1 MKKPLFFTYVLFIA
15 LALFWSLSFL
25 SIRISIQFFHPVFST
40 LLRIAIAFL
49 TLSLLFLCTKTPLK
63 LSAKTTLLLWF
74 QGIIG
79 QALPFLFLFW
89 GEQYITPG
97 LASILN
103 ATVPLW
109 VLLINGL
116 ILREKGTFTVK
127 KTTGLF
133 LGFFGIITLFAP
145 MISDNPDVSDN
156 LIIMGAL
163 AVSAMAISYAS
174 GAIFYQKI
182 LAKTQVMFKASVWHQ
197 HIGSLI
203 FTFIVALLTN
213 TWPLIHSISDI
224 PIEAILALLYLGIFS
239 TALAFLM
246 YSYLIA
252 EWGAVRAVSV
262 LYIVPVFSVIWDV
275 LFLQLPFHLYDFFGM
290 IMILLGVLFVQR
302 PEPDKSEK
310 N

>member
-1 MKKPLFFTYVLFIA
+1 MKKQLLIPYFLFFA

-25 SIRISIQFFHPVFST
+25 SIRISIHVFHPVFST
-40 LLRIAIAFL
+40 LLRIGIAFL
-49 TLSLLFLCTKTPLK
+49 TLTLIFVFTKTPLK
-63 LSAKTTLLLWF
+63 LPRQLIFLLWF

-109 VLLINGL
+109 VMIINGL
-116 ILREKGTFTVK
+116 ILREKGTFNLK

-133 LGFFGIITLFAP
+133 LGFLGIVTIFSP
-145 MISDNPDVSDN
+145 MISSQTDVSNN
-156 LIIMGAL
+156 LVIMGAL
-163 AVSAMAISYAS
+163 SVVAMAISYAS

-182 LAKTQVMFKASVWHQ
+182 LANTQVLFKASVWHQ

-203 FTFIVALLTN
+203 FTFIFSLLIDS
-213 TWPLIHSISDI
+213 WPHFNSLSYM
-224 PIEAILALLYLGIFS
+224 PLNAILALLYLGVFS

-252 EWGAVRAVSV
+252 EWGAIRAVSV
-262 LYIVPVFSVIWDV
+262 LYIVPVFSVIWDI
-275 LFLQLPFHLYDFFGM
+275 LFLHFPFHLYEFMGM
-290 IMILLGVLFVQR
+290 VMILLGVLFVQK
-302 PEPDKSEK
+302 PEREK
-310 N
+310 

>member
-1 MKKPLFFTYVLFIA
+1 MKKPLFVTYVLFIA

-25 SIRISIQFFHPVFST
+25 SIRISIYFFHPVFST
-40 LLRIAIAFL
+40 LLRIAIAFI
-49 TLSLLFLCTKTPLK
+49 TLSLWFVCTKTPLN
-63 LSAKTTLLLWF
+63 LPSKTRLLLWF

-116 ILREKGTFTVK
+116 ILREQGTFTLR

-133 LGFFGIITLFAP
+133 LGFLGIITIFGP
-145 MISDNPDVSDN
+145 MLSDNPDVSDD
-156 LIIMGAL
+156 LIIIGAL
-163 AVSAMAISYAS
+163 AICAMAISYAT

-182 LAKTQVMFKASVWHQ
+182 LAKTQVAFKASVWHQ

-203 FTFIVALLTN
+203 FTVIVALLTN
-213 TWPLIHSISDI
+213 TWPHIDSMSDV

-262 LYIVPVFSVIWDV
+262 LYIVPVFSVVWDIT
-275 LFLQLPFHLYDFFGM
+275 FLHLPFHLYDLFGM
-290 IMILLGVLFVQR
+290 VMILLGVLFVQK
-302 PEPDKSEK
+302 KSNIK
-310 N
+310 

>member
-25 SIRISIQFFHPVFST
+25 SIRISINFFHPIFGT

-49 TLSLLFLCTKTPLK
+49 TLSLWFFITKTPLK
-63 LSAKTTLLLWF
+63 LPLKISRLLWF

-103 ATVPLW
+103 AVVPLW
-109 VLLINGL
+109 VLMINGF
-116 ILREKGTFTVK
+116 ILREKGTFTLK

-133 LGFFGIITLFAP
+133 LGFLGIVTIFAP
-145 MISDNPDVSDN
+145 MISDNPDVSDH
-156 LIIMGAL
+156 LIIMGVLAL
-163 AVSAMAISYAS
+163 FAMGISYAA

-182 LAKTQVMFKASVWHQ
+182 LAKTQVAFKASVWHQ
-197 HIGSLI
+197 HIGSLA
-203 FTFIVALLTN
+203 FTFIIALLMN
-213 TWPLIHSISDI
+213 TWPHIDSMSDI
-224 PIEAILALLYLGIFS
+224 PLEAILALLYLGIFS

-275 LFLQLPFHLYDFFGM
+275 LFLHLPFHLYELFGM

-302 PEPDKSEK
+302 PKPDKSC
-310 N
+310 